1 MGESE
6 EVKKYIY
13 AFDLSM
19 SNTGIA
25 IFSND
30 GNLVHVESV
39 ATKTEKNHSGKL
51 RLIANKVLGLKEKY
65 PVEKIIIEG
74 CFSRFNASTHA
85 IYEVHGVIYYLFSE
99 VDQILY
105 QPMTVKKVVGGR
117 GNMTKE
123 EIRDVVLAKYPGW
136 IYKNFDETDAVSVGD
151 CYFIEKNKL
160 NNIDL
165 ENQKRG

>member
-51 RLIANKVLGLKEKY
+51 KLIANKALELKEKY
-65 PVEKIIIEG
+65 PVEKIIVEG

-85 IYEVHGVIYYLFSE
+85 IYEVHGVIYYLFNE
-99 VDQILY
+99 VEQILY

-117 GNMTKE
+117 GNMTKD
-123 EIRDVVLAKYPGW
+123 EIKDVVLAKYPGW
-136 IYKNFDETDAVSVGD
+136 IFKDNDQSDAVSVGA
-151 CYFIEKNKL
+151 CYFIENNK
-160 NNIDL
+160 L